1 MKKYKLKQWYPSLP
15 KEWKYK
21 KEIISFNTISNGYK
35 MEGVDGIAHTIGAHE
50 FDNKDFWEL
59 IEDRKPLFMTED
71 KVEMFE
77 GDKFIIVTDN
87 FIKHK
92 AVACNS
98 LHREYKAFK
107 HEFSADEYIMWN
119 KPLFSLQ
126 DIDATI
132 KRCLP
137 EFDEL
142 IRLVEER
149 LNNNNELVTER
160 FKSRAF
166 DKRANEL

>member
-1 MKKYKLKQWYPSLP
+1 MKKYRLKQWYPTLP
-15 KEWKYK
+15 KDWKNK
-21 KEIISFNTISNGYK
+21 RGIISFNTISNGYQ
-35 MEGVDGIAHTIGAHE
+35 MEGVDGVAWLIRAHE
-50 FDNKDFWEL
+50 FDKDFWEL
-59 IEDRKPLFMTED
+59 IEDRKPLFITED

-107 HEFSADEYIMWN
+107 HESSADDYILWN
-119 KPLFSLQ
+119 KPLLSLQ
-126 DIDATI
+126 YVDATI
-132 KRCLP
+132 KVHLP
-137 EFDEL
+137 EFIEL
-142 IRLVEER
+142 IRLAGER
-149 LNNNNELVTER
+149 LNNDNNELVIEC